1 MARPERRPSDSVAPP
16 ARGILRGVRASKV
29 HAAVRASVLGVHDF
43 RRLWLAQAAS
53 TIGDQIF
60 PIAATV
66 AVLDAGGSA
75 AQLGLILGARWLAI
89 VLFALIG
96 GVWADRLP
104 RRTVMMSADVFRAL
118 IVLGVAV
125 WPGGPP
131 LPVLALAVFLVGAG
145 EAFFRPALTALIPS
159 VLPAGRLPQANGLI
173 SISHRSAAVI
183 GPGLGGLL
191 VVGLGST
198 SLAFAVNAAAFG
210 LSMLFLRGIV
220 EPPVAARDG
229 ALGASFLR
237 DVGEGLAEVRRHR
250 WVAGTLA
257 AASLLLLLAVAPMTV
272 LLPIIGRREF
282 GTDAVFAISQVCFS
296 IGGLLG
302 ALFAMAYRPRHV
314 GTFAWLISL
323 AYLGIPLALLAG
335 APPAILYLAY
345 AIGGFSW
352 EPFAVYWASAL
363 QQQIPAERLARVSSV
378 DWMATF
384 GLMPLG
390 LALTGPLVAQ
400 VGEDAV
406 LAMAAVSIVVLTL
419 GVLRVPGVREFQDPD
434 VLAGTR

>member
-1 MARPERRPSDSVAPP
+1 MLGHA
-16 ARGILRGVRASKV
+16 ILRGVRVPEVTRAI
-29 HAAVRASVLGVHDF
+29 RASVLGVPGF
-43 RRLWLAQAAS
+43 RRLWISQAAS
-53 TIGDQIF
+53 TIGDQVF

-89 VLFALIG
+89 VLFALVG

-104 RRTVMMSADVFRAL
+104 RRTVMMSADVFRAA

-159 VLPAGRLPQANGLI
+159 VLPADRLPQANGLI

-183 GPGLGGLL
+183 GPGIGGLL
-191 VVGLGST
+191 VVGMGST
-198 SLAFAVNAAAFG
+198 SLALAVDAAAFAV
-210 LSMLFLRGIV
+210 SMLFLRGII
-220 EPPVAARDG
+220 EPPLAARDG
-229 ALGASFLR
+229 ALGASFVR
-237 DVGEGLAEVRRHR
+237 EVGEGLAEVRRHR
-250 WVAGTLA
+250 WVAGTLV

-282 GTDAVFAISQVCFS
+282 GTDAVFAVSQVCFAV
-296 IGGLLG
+296 GGLLG

-314 GTFAWLISL
+314 GSFSWLISL
-323 AYLGIPLALLAG
+323 AYVGIPLALLTG
-335 APPAILYLAY
+335 APPVVLYLAY
-345 AIGGFSW
+345 MIGGFSW

-384 GLMPLG
+384 ALMPLG
-390 LALTGPLVAQ
+390 MALTGTVVDR
-400 VGEDAV
+400 VGEDLV
-406 LAMAAVSIVVLTL
+406 LTVAAVSIVALTL
-419 GVLRVPGVREFQDPD
+419 GVLRVPGVREFRDPD
-434 VLAGTR
+434 VLAGRR